1 MHLGSSNIN
10 VMRYLIV
17 LLCALSCTLTSCR
30 PKSGMKS
37 LEERRPLRYYKG
49 YIVVA
54 IYKSSN
60 TIVLASDSVYNNI
73 AVTDYELNSVT
84 LGDTVK

>member
-1 MHLGSSNIN
+1 MKYFI
-10 VMRYLIV
+10 II
-17 LLCALSCTLTSCR
+17 LCALSCTLTSCR
-30 PKSGMKS
+30 PKSGTKS

-49 YIVVA
+49 HTVVA

-60 TIVLASDSVYNNI
+60 TVVLASDSAYTNLT
-73 AVTDYELNSVT
+73 VTDYELTTVA

>member
-1 MHLGSSNIN
+1 MK
-10 VMRYLIV
+10 YFIV
-17 LLCALSCTLTSCR
+17 LLCALSCTLMSCR
-30 PKSGMKS
+30 PESGMKK

-49 YIVVA
+49 HVVVA

-73 AVTDYELNSVT
+73 TVTDYELNSVV

>member
-1 MHLGSSNIN
+1 MK
-10 VMRYLIV
+10 YLLI
-17 LLCALSCTLTSCR
+17 LCALSCALVSCR
-30 PKSGMKS
+30 PESGMKHH
-37 LEERRPLRYYKG
+37 EERRPLRYYKG
-49 YIVVA
+49 HTVVA

-73 AVTDYELNSVT
+73 TVTDYELNSVS

>member
-1 MHLGSSNIN
+1 
-10 VMRYLIV
+10 
-17 LLCALSCTLTSCR
+17 
-30 PKSGMKS
+30 MKS

-49 YIVVA
+49 HIVVA
-54 IYKSSN
+54 VYKSSN

-73 AVTDYELNSVT
+73 TVTDYELNSVT

>member
-1 MHLGSSNIN
+1 MK
-10 VMRYLIV
+10 YLLI

-30 PKSGMKS
+30 PESGMKK
-37 LEERRPLRYYKG
+37 LEERIPLRYYKG
-49 YIVVA
+49 HTVVA

-60 TIVLASDSVYNNI
+60 TVVLANDSAYVNLAI
-73 AVTDYELNSVT
+73 TDYELTTVA

>member
-1 MHLGSSNIN
+1 MK
-10 VMRYLIV
+10 YFIV
-17 LLCALSCTLTSCR
+17 LLCALSCTLMSCR
-30 PKSGMKS
+30 PESRMKK

-49 YIVVA
+49 HTVVA

-73 AVTDYELNSVT
+73 TVTDYELTTVA

>member
-1 MHLGSSNIN
+1 
-10 VMRYLIV
+10 
-17 LLCALSCTLTSCR
+17 
-30 PKSGMKS
+30 MKS

-73 AVTDYELNSVT
+73 TVTDYELTTVA

>member
-1 MHLGSSNIN
+1 MK
-10 VMRYLIV
+10 YFIV

-30 PKSGMKS
+30 PESGRKKF
-37 LEERRPLRYYKG
+37 EERHPLRYYKG
-49 YIVVA
+49 QTVVA

-60 TIVLASDSVYNNI
+60 TIVLASDSAYTNLT
-73 AVTDYELNSVT
+73 VTDYELTTVT

>member
-1 MHLGSSNIN
+1 MK
-10 VMRYLIV
+10 YFIV
-17 LLCALSCTLTSCR
+17 LLCALSCTLASCR
-30 PKSGMKS
+30 PESRMKK

-49 YIVVA
+49 HTVVA

-60 TIVLASDSVYNNI
+60 TVVLASDSAYTNLT
-73 AVTDYELNSVT
+73 VTDYELTTVA

>member
-1 MHLGSSNIN
+1 MK
-10 VMRYLIV
+10 YLIV
-17 LLCALSCTLTSCR
+17 LLCALSCTLVSCR
-30 PKSGMKS
+30 PESGKKQTT
-37 LEERRPLRYYKG
+37 EARRPLRYYKG
-49 YIVVA
+49 HVVVA

-73 AVTDYELNSVT
+73 TVTDYELNSVS

>member
-1 MHLGSSNIN
+1 MK
-10 VMRYLIV
+10 YLII

-49 YIVVA
+49 HTVVA

-60 TIVLASDSVYNNI
+60 TIVLASDSAYTNLT
-73 AVTDYELNSVT
+73 VTDYELTTVA